1 MVLERRYQKYQ
12 FLTVITYQAYRVTHS
27 TPEEIEMSKPKF
39 AHNVFQTANH
49 EAMRDWYCTVLDAH
63 VVYEDATLTF
73 LTFDDEHHRVAL
85 LHPPIPFQPKTAV
98 TASLHHS
105 AYTFDSIDA
114 LLERYAMLRDQ
125 GITPAVCIAHGVT
138 TSMYYQDPD
147 RNFVELQ
154 IDRFAEPDQATAY
167 MLGAEYAA
175 DSVGPA
181 FDPEELLAA
190 RRAGASVEELSDRA
204 WALKADLP
212 NPLDVLMG
220 G

>member
-1 MVLERRYQKYQ
+1 
-12 FLTVITYQAYRVTHS
+12 
-27 TPEEIEMSKPKF
+27 MSKPKF
-39 AHNVFQTANH
+39 AHNVFQTAKP
-49 EAMRDWYCTVLDAH
+49 EAMRDWYCTVLDGH
-63 VVYEDATLTF
+63 VVYQDATLSF

-85 LHPPIPFQPKTAV
+85 LHPPIEFQAKTAT
-98 TASLHHS
+98 TASMHHS
-105 AYTFDSIDA
+105 AYTFDSLDA
-114 LLERYAMLRDQ
+114 LLERYELLRDA

-154 IDRFAEPDQATAY
+154 IDRFAEPEQATAY
-167 MLGAEYAA
+167 MLGPEYAA

-190 RRAGASVEELSDRA
+190 YRAGASVAELSDRS
-204 WALKADLP
+204 WALKSELP

>member
-1 MVLERRYQKYQ
+1 
-12 FLTVITYQAYRVTHS
+12 LTVITYQAYGLTHG
-27 TPEEIEMSKPKF
+27 TPEPNEEPEETEMSKPKF

-85 LHPPIPFQPKTAV
+85 LHPPVDFKPKTAV

-105 AYTFDSIDA
+105 AYTFDSIDG
-114 LLERYAMLRDQ
+114 LLERYAMLRDN
-125 GITPAVCIAHGVT
+125 GISPAVCIAHGVT

-154 IDRFAEPDQATAY
+154 IDRFAEPAQATAY
-167 MLGAEYAA
+167 MLGPEYAA

-181 FDPEELLAA
+181 FDPEELLNA

-212 NPLDVLMG
+212 NPLLVLMG

>member
-1 MVLERRYQKYQ
+1 M
-12 FLTVITYQAYRVTHS
+12 TAGT
-27 TPEEIEMSKPKF
+27 EETEMSKPKF
-39 AHNVFQTANH
+39 AHNVFLTAQP

-63 VVYEDATLTF
+63 VVYEDPTLTF
-73 LTFDDEHHRVAL
+73 MTFDDEHHRVAL
-85 LHPPIPFQPKTAV
+85 LHPPIPMQAKTAS
-98 TASLHHS
+98 TAALHHS

-114 LLERYAMLRDQ
+114 LLERYTMLRDK

-154 IDRFAEPDQATAY
+154 IDRFPEPDQATAY

-190 RRAGASVEELSDRA
+190 RHAGASVAELSDRS
-204 WALKADLP
+204 WARKAELP

>member
-1 MVLERRYQKYQ
+1 
-12 FLTVITYQAYRVTHS
+12 
-27 TPEEIEMSKPKF
+27 MSKPKF

-85 LHPPIPFQPKTAV
+85 LHPPVEFQAKTASI
-98 TASLHHS
+98 ASLHHS

-114 LLERYAMLRDQ
+114 LLERYTMLRDK

-167 MLGAEYAA
+167 MNGAEYAA

-212 NPLDVLMG
+212 NPLGVLMG

>member
-1 MVLERRYQKYQ
+1 
-12 FLTVITYQAYRVTHS
+12 
-27 TPEEIEMSKPKF
+27 
-39 AHNVFQTANH
+39 
-49 EAMRDWYCTVLDAH
+49 
-63 VVYEDATLTF
+63 
-73 LTFDDEHHRVAL
+73 
-85 LHPPIPFQPKTAV
+85 
-98 TASLHHS
+98 
-105 AYTFDSIDA
+105 
-114 LLERYAMLRDQ
+114 MLRDK

-167 MLGAEYAA
+167 MNGAEYAA

-190 RRAGASVEELSDRA
+190 RRAGASVEELSDRS
-204 WALKADLP
+204 WALKAELP
-212 NPLDVLMG
+212 NPLEVLMG

>member
-1 MVLERRYQKYQ
+1 V
-12 FLTVITYQAYRVTHS
+12 
-27 TPEEIEMSKPKF
+27 PEEIDMSTPKF

-85 LHPPIPFQPKTAV
+85 LHPPIEFTPKTAI

-204 WALKADLP
+204 WALKTELP